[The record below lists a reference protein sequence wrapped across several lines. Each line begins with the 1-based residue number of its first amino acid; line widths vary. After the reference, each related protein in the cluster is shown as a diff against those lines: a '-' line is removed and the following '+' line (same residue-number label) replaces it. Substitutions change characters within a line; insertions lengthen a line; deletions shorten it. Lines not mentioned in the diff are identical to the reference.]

1 MKKSKLLGLAAVA
14 VAATVALAGCSSG
27 SSSNGS
33 GSGSGSGTSA
43 AACKASSGKVTLNFT
58 TWVPNMDKVVALWN
72 KENPDIQVKVSI
84 VANGNSGTYQ
94 NFFNQLKAGNAPD
107 IGQVEYDTLPAF
119 RVQDGLADIGSC
131 SGISKAKSDF
141 SDGLWNQVTF
151 GEGKSVYAVPQ
162 DSGPMALYY
171 RKDLFKAAGIPVPTT
186 WAEYADAAVKIK
198 AKGGNITN
206 FAKGDV
212 NQFAGL
218 VSQAGGQW
226 FNTDNGTWDVNM
238 TSGAS
243 KKVADYWQD
252 LISKK
257 LVNTLPSF
265 TDQWNNAYNTG
276 QDWTWVSA
284 VWGANTISSGAPKT
298 SGDWAVAPMPQWNAG
313 DNAAAAW
320 GGSSN
325 VVFKGSK
332 HPAEASKFLIWL
344 NTSTEALSALNKEA
358 NLYPA
363 SSTGAD
369 LPALTSGVE
378 FYGNQAIYKEFAT
391 AAENIKPFT
400 WGPTMTQTYSD
411 VSDGF
416 GSAIS
421 GNGTLLDALKSGQTK
436 TIAALKAQSIAV
448 K

>member
-1 MKKSKLLGLAAVA
+1 MKKSTTLRIAAVA
-14 VAATVALAGCSSG
+14 VAATLALAGCSS
-27 SSSNGS
+27 NS
-33 GSGSGSGTSA
+33 GSGGSTTTSA
-43 AACKASSGKVTLNFT
+43 ADCKPSSGTVNLTFT

-72 KENPDIQVKVSI
+72 KANPKIQVKASI

-119 RVQDGLADIGSC
+119 RVQDGLTNIASC
-131 SGISKAKSDF
+131 AGVSKAKSDF
-141 SDGLWNQVTF
+141 ASGLWNQVTF
-151 GEGKSVYAVPQ
+151 GEANSVYAIPQ

-171 RKDLFKAAGIPVPTT
+171 RKDLFEKAGIPVPTT
-186 WAEYADAAVKIK
+186 WAEYAADAVKIK
-198 AKGGNITN
+198 ALGGNITN

-226 FNTDNGTWDVNM
+226 FSTKGGTWDVNL
-238 TSGAS
+238 TSPES

-265 TDQWNNAYNTG
+265 TDQWNNAYNTD

-298 SGDWAVAPMPQWNAG
+298 SGKWAVAPMPQWTAG
-313 DNAAAAW
+313 DTKSAAW
-320 GGSSN
+320 GGSSS
-325 VVFKGSK
+325 VVFKNSK
-332 HPAEASKFLIWL
+332 HPYEASKFITWL
-344 NTSTEALSALNKEA
+344 NTSSEALGALNKEA

-363 SSTGAD
+363 ATSGSS
-369 LPALTSGVE
+369 LPALTEGVP
-378 FYGNQAIYKEFAT
+378 FYGNQKIYEEFAT
-391 AAENIKPFT
+391 AGKNIQPFT

-416 GSAIS
+416 GSAES
-421 GNGTLLDALKSGQTK
+421 GSGTLASALASGQTK
-436 TIAALKAQSIAV
+436 TIAALKAQAIPV

>member
-1 MKKSKLLGLAAVA
+1 MKKRNILRLAAVA
-14 VAATVALAGCSSG
+14 AAATIALAGCSA
-27 SSSNGS
+27 GS
-33 GSGSGSGTSA
+33 GSGGSTSGASSA
-43 AACKASSGKVTLNFT
+43 SCKTSSGKVTLNFT
-58 TWVPNMDKVVALWN
+58 TWVPNMDKVVAIWN
-72 KENPDIQVKVSI
+72 KENPNIQVKASI

-119 RVQDGLADIGSC
+119 RVQDGLANIASC
-131 SGISKAKSDF
+131 AGVSKVKSDY
-141 SDGLWNQVTF
+141 SSGLWNQVTF
-151 GEGKSVYAVPQ
+151 GEANSVYAIPQ

-171 RKDLFKAAGIPVPTT
+171 RKDLFAKAGIPVPTT
-186 WAEYADAAVKIK
+186 WAEYAADAVKIK
-198 AKGGNITN
+198 AMGGSITN

-226 FNTDNGTWDVNM
+226 FSTKGGTWDVNL
-238 TSGAS
+238 TDSAS
-243 KKVADYWQD
+243 TKVANYWQD

-257 LVNTLPSF
+257 LVTTLPSF

-298 SGDWAVAPMPQWNAG
+298 AGDWAVAPMPQWNAG
-313 DNAAAAW
+313 DTASAAW
-320 GGSSN
+320 GGSSD

-363 SSTGAD
+363 STTGAK
-369 LPALTSGVE
+369 LPALTSGVQY
-378 FYGNQAIYKEFAT
+378 YGNQAIYKEFAT
-391 AAENIKPFT
+391 AAQNIKPFT

-416 GSAIS
+416 GSAES
-421 GNGTLLDALKSGQTK
+421 GQGTLLDALKTGQTK

>member
-1 MKKSKLLGLAAVA
+1 MTTTAQSPSATRRRRGGGFRYRRAIAIFVLPFAV
-14 VAATVALAGCSSG
+14 L
-27 SSSNGS
+27 
-33 GSGSGSGTSA
+33 
-43 AACKASSGKVTLNFT
+43 F
-58 TWVPNMDKVVALWN
+58 MDKVVAIWN
-72 KENPDIQVKVSI
+72 KANPDIQVKVSI

-94 NFFNQLKAGNAPD
+94 NFFNQLKAKQAPD

-119 RVQDGLADIGSC
+119 RVQGGLEDIGAC
-131 SGISKAKSDF
+131 AGISDAKKDF

-171 RKDLFKAAGIPVPTT
+171 RKDLFEKAGLDAPKT
-186 WAEYADAAVKIK
+186 WEEYAEDAVKIK
-198 AKGGNITN
+198 KLGGNITN

-226 FNTDNGTWDVNM
+226 FENSGQDWKVNLDDA
-238 TSGAS
+238 AS

-252 LISKK
+252 LIDKK

-265 TDQWNNAYNTG
+265 TDQWNNAYDSG
-276 QDWTWVSA
+276 KDWTWVSA
-284 VWGANTISSGAPKT
+284 VWGANTISSGAPST
-298 SGDWAVAPMPQWNAG
+298 SGKWAVAPMPQWKSG
-313 DNAAAAW
+313 ETKSAAW

-325 VVFKGSK
+325 VVFAGSK
-332 HPAEASKFLIWL
+332 HPAEASKFLVWL

-363 SSTGAD
+363 STTGAD
-369 LPALTSGVE
+369 LPALTEGLD
-378 FYGNQAIYKEFAT
+378 FYGGQKIYEEFAT
-391 AAENIKPFT
+391 AAKDIQPFT

-416 GSAIS
+416 GQAAS
-421 GNGTLLDALKSGQTK
+421 GSGTLSEALEAGQSK
-436 TIAALKAQSIAV
+436 TIAALKAQSIPV
-448 K
+448 KG

>member
-1 MKKSKLLGLAAVA
+1 MKKKKILSIASVA
-14 VAATVALAGCSSG
+14 VAATIALAGCSSSSG
-27 SSSNGS
+27 SSGS
-33 GSGSGSGTSA
+33 TSA
-43 AACKASSGKVTLNFT
+43 ASSSSCTTSSGKVTLNFT
-58 TWVPNMDKVVALWN
+58 TWVPNMDKVAAIWN

-84 VANGNSGTYQ
+84 VPNGNSGTYQ
-94 NFFNQLKAGNAPD
+94 NFFNQLKAGNTPD

-119 RVQDGLADIGSC
+119 RVQDGLANIASC
-131 SGISKAKSDF
+131 SGVSKVKSDY
-141 SDGLWNQVTF
+141 SAGLWNQVTF
-151 GEGKSVYAVPQ
+151 GEAGSVYAIPQ

-171 RKDLFKAAGIPVPTT
+171 RKDLFAKAGIPVPTT
-186 WAEYADAAVKIK
+186 WAEYAADAVKIK
-198 AKGGNITN
+198 AMGGSITN

-226 FNTDNGTWDVNM
+226 FSTKGGTWDVNL
-238 TSGAS
+238 TDSAS
-243 KKVADYWQD
+243 TKVANYWQD

-257 LVNTLPSF
+257 LVTTLPSF

-298 SGDWAVAPMPQWNAG
+298 AGDWAVAPMPQWTAG
-313 DNAAAAW
+313 DTAAAAW
-320 GGSSN
+320 GGSSD

-344 NTSTEALSALNKEA
+344 NTSTEALTALNKEA

-363 SSTGAD
+363 SSTGAK
-369 LPALTSGVE
+369 LPALTSGVPY
-378 FYGNQAIYKEFAT
+378 YGNQAIYKEFAT
-391 AAENIKPFT
+391 AAQNIKPFT

-416 GSAIS
+416 GSAAS
-421 GNGTLLDALKSGQTK
+421 GQGTLLDALKTGQTK

>member
-1 MKKSKLLGLAAVA
+1 MKTTKFLSVAAVA
-14 VAATVALAGCSSG
+14 VAATVALAGCSTG
-27 SSSNGS
+27 GS
-33 GSGSGSGTSA
+33 GSGSGGSDSA
-43 AACKASSGKVTLNFT
+43 AASCKPSSGKVTLDFT
-58 TWVPNMDKVVALWN
+58 TWVPNMDKVVDIWN

-94 NFFNQLKAGNAPD
+94 NFFNQLKAKQAPD

-119 RVQDGLADIGSC
+119 RVQGGLEDIGAC
-131 SGISKAKSDF
+131 SGISAAKKDF

-151 GEGKSVYAVPQ
+151 GESKSVYAVPQ

-171 RKDLFKAAGIPVPTT
+171 RKDLFEQAGIPVPKT
-186 WAEYADAAVKIK
+186 WDEYAKAAEEIK

-226 FNTDNGTWDVNM
+226 FSNSGDKWDVNL
-238 TSGAS
+238 TDSAS
-243 KKVADYWQD
+243 KKVADYWQG
-252 LISKK
+252 LIDKK
-257 LVNTLPSF
+257 LVNTVPSF
-265 TDQWNNAYNTG
+265 TDQWNAAYDSG

-284 VWGANTISSGAPKT
+284 VWGANTISSGAPST
-298 SGDWAVAPMPQWNAG
+298 SGKWAVAPMPQWKSG
-313 DNAAAAW
+313 ESKSAAW

-325 VVFKGSK
+325 VVFAGSK
-332 HPAEASKFLIWL
+332 HPAEASKFLVWL

-369 LPALTSGVE
+369 LPALTQGLP
-378 FYGNQAIYKEFAT
+378 FYGDQKIYEEFAS
-391 AAENIKPFT
+391 AAKDIQPFT
-400 WGPTMTQTYSD
+400 WGPTMTQTYAD

-416 GSAIS
+416 GAAAS
-421 GNGTLLDALKSGQTK
+421 GSGTLEDALKSGQSK
-436 TIAALKAQSIAV
+436 TIAALKAQSIPV
-448 K
+448 KG

>member
-1 MKKSKLLGLAAVA
+1 MKKRNILRLAAVA
-14 VAATVALAGCSSG
+14 AAATIALAGCSA
-27 SSSNGS
+27 GS
-33 GSGSGSGTSA
+33 GSGGSTSGASSA
-43 AACKASSGKVTLNFT
+43 SCKTSSGKVTLNFT
-58 TWVPNMDKVVALWN
+58 TWVPNMDKVVAIWN
-72 KENPDIQVKVSI
+72 KENPNIQVKASI

-119 RVQDGLADIGSC
+119 RVQDGLANIASC
-131 SGISKAKSDF
+131 AGVSKVKSDY
-141 SDGLWNQVTF
+141 SSGLWNQVTF
-151 GEGKSVYAVPQ
+151 GEANSVYAIPQ

-171 RKDLFKAAGIPVPTT
+171 RKDLFAKAGIPVPTT
-186 WAEYADAAVKIK
+186 WAEYAADAVKIK
-198 AKGGNITN
+198 AMGGSITN

-226 FNTDNGTWDVNM
+226 FSTKGGTWDVNL
-238 TSGAS
+238 TDSAS
-243 KKVADYWQD
+243 TKVANYWQD

-257 LVNTLPSF
+257 LVTTLPSF

-298 SGDWAVAPMPQWNAG
+298 AGDWAVAPMPQWNAG
-313 DNAAAAW
+313 DTASAAW
-320 GGSSN
+320 GGSSD

-363 SSTGAD
+363 STTGAK

-378 FYGNQAIYKEFAT
+378 YYGNQAIYKEFAT
-391 AAENIKPFT
+391 AAQNIKPFT

-416 GSAIS
+416 GSAES
-421 GNGTLLDALKSGQTK
+421 GQGTLLDALKTGQTK